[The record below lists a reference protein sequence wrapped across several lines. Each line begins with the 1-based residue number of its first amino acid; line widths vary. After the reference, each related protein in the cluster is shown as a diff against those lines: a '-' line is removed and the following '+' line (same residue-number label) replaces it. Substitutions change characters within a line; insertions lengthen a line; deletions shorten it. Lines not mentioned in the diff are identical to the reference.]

1 MNNIMILIVVLVVL
15 LLANNAS
22 SFSTSSIRMIKVNRI
37 SNKLSN
43 RLVMNNESPPS
54 SSSTALSAASV
65 SALANPK
72 STPSMQKT
80 IKKLLPLG

>member
-1 MNNIMILIVVLVVL
+1 MNNIMILIVLIVL
-15 LLANNAS
+15 LIVNNTN

-80 IKKLLPLG
+80 IKKLLPVG

>member
-1 MNNIMILIVVLVVL
+1 MNTIMILIVLIVL
-15 LLANNAS
+15 LIVNNTS
-22 SFSTSSIRMIKVNRI
+22 SFSTSSIRIIKVNRI

-43 RLVMNNESPPS
+43 RLVMNNETPPS